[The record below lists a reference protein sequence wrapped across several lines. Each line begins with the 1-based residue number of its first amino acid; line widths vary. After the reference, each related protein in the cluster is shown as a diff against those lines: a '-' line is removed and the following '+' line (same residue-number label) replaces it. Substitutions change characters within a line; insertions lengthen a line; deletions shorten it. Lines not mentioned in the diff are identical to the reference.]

1 MNPSISLHP
10 RLLLPLAGLSLT
22 TLTFPLEGVNEW
34 QDWRVVSAQHAD
46 VSTGYNGLTD
56 EWSMWIDIGDDGQA
70 GSVGDLLPPDHT
82 IILIG
87 ATAKRTFSSNPPANF
102 SFLGSAG
109 DSYYRLLTTSEP
121 GLPHLGFNG
130 YGVDF
135 DVFNGGF
142 NGEFFVELTNFAGPG
157 DFFLYLSGPTI
168 LMDSTQEGPS
178 WGKKPELSG
187 GHSHQNWVFKEPGI
201 YLLEMTPHGF
211 LAASGTKTTGKPTT
225 FFFMV
230 DPVPVDW
237 WRLDAFRDKVKEPS
251 AALLADASGDGRPNL
266 LAYAFGFDPQA
277 PAEGYLPATELVEAD
292 GQLRLSLVFRWPSG
306 ETGRADRSD
315 LIYRP
320 QASSDLLNWVTL
332 DGIDSKPWKQIDPDL
347 DGTPRFRVIDNE
359 ALTPSDRRFM
369 RLVVEYKPRDQ

>member
-1 MNPSISLHP
+1 MNPSINLRP
-10 RLLLPLAGLSLT
+10 RLLLPLAGLSLA

-46 VSTGYNGLTD
+46 LSTGYNPLTD
-56 EWSMWIDIGDDGQA
+56 EWRMRVDIGDDGQA
-70 GSVGDLLPPDHT
+70 GAADALLPADQT

-87 ATAKRTFSSNPPANF
+87 ATAKRTFTSDPPANF

-142 NGEFFVELTNFAGPG
+142 NGEFFVELTNFAGSG

-168 LMDSTQEGPS
+168 LMDSTQDGSP
-178 WGKKPELSG
+178 WGQKSEFAG
-187 GHSHQNWVFKEPGI
+187 GHSHQNWIFKEPGI
-201 YLLEMTPHGF
+201 YLLEMTPYGF
-211 LAASGTKTTGKPTT
+211 LAGSGTQTIGEPTT

-230 DPVPVDW
+230 DPFPVDW
-237 WRLDAFRDKVKEPS
+237 WRLNTFRDKVKEPS
-251 AALLADASGDGRPNL
+251 SALLADASGDGRSNL
-266 LAYAFGFDPQA
+266 LAYAFGFDPRA
-277 PAEGYLPATELVEAD
+277 PAEPYLPTTELVELED
-292 GQLRLSLVFRWPSG
+292 QLHLSLVFRWPSG
-306 ETGRADRSD
+306 EAGRADRSD

-320 QASSDLLNWVTL
+320 QASSNLLDWVTL
-332 DGIDSKPWKQIDPDL
+332 DGIDSAPWQEIDPDL
-347 DGTPRFRVIDNE
+347 DGTPRFRVIDSEPN
-359 ALTPSDRRFM
+359 ANSNRRFM
-369 RLVVEYKPRDQ
+369 RLTVDYKSRNE